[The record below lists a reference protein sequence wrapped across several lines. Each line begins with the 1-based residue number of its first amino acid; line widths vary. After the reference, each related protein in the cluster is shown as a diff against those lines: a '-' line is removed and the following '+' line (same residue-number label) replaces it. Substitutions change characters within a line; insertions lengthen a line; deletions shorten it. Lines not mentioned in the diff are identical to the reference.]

1 MILQGQNGKITMYV
15 DETNLGGLFTE
26 ATSAEEEV
34 VLSNKTTTVTTLA
47 AIPLHTSINN
57 QLPDTRA
64 RTVFT
69 RMSVIKA
76 RHVSTVAD

>member
-1 MILQGQNGKITMYV
+1 MILQGQNRKITMYV

-47 AIPLHTSINN
+47 AIPLHSTINN
-57 QLPDTRA
+57 QLPGTRT
-64 RTVFT
+64 RTIFT

-76 RHVSTVAD
+76 RHVSTFAD